1 MRQEVILFIVL
12 LSCIVAFLSGAIF
25 MMMRSYRIMVRERYD
40 FLTKFPYEGFEAR
53 SYYGR
58 WAIILILLYVLSLG
72 ISFFFAMF
80 ARRSLP
86 GQGARDMVVAIV
98 GGLLSL
104 STCGYLFVD
113 AGNMRK
119 HLGLF
124 VTYSMLLALS
134 GITYGLLFLDL
145 KNINEGIATGFGI
158 ACFVIAAVGAI
169 IVLNPKL
176 SSWSKLKK
184 IGDGGSALYVR
195 PRPFALAFSEWIL
208 LFVGPL
214 LSIVGMIGLVV
225 LSGIQLG

>member
-12 LSCIVAFLSGAIF
+12 LSCIVAFLAGAIF

-58 WAIILILLYVLSLG
+58 WAIVLILLYVLSLG

-86 GQGARDMVVAIV
+86 GQSARDMVVAIV

-113 AGNMRK
+113 AGNIWELPH
-119 HLGLF
+119 HLDGTDIIDNEDAIL
-124 VTYSMLLALS
+124 TWKNALKSSALS
-134 GITYGLLFLDL
+134 WGAGVRLDL
-145 KNINEGIATGFGI
+145 QMLVIRVDLGIKGYDPAVQAWRGPDRWFKQDGYTLHFG
-158 ACFVIAAVGAI
+158 VG
-169 IVLNPKL
+169 
-176 SSWSKLKK
+176 
-184 IGDGGSALYVR
+184 Y
-195 PRPFALAFSEWIL
+195 PF
-208 LFVGPL
+208 
-214 LSIVGMIGLVV
+214 
-225 LSGIQLG
+225 